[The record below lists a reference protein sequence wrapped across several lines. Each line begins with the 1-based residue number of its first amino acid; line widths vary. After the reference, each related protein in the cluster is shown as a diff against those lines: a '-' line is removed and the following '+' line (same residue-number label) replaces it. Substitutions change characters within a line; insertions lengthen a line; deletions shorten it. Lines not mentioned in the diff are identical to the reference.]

1 MSVVRWVSDNS
12 SRRFGVLGRAVA
24 QNILLYLDRGLGKE
38 LSGKWTPIDTEKS
51 LWSSG
56 RAKKP
61 TIPIP
66 AMGFLIL
73 AKEVKGVGF
82 DAFLA

>member
-51 LWSSG
+51 LWCEEANDTNPG
-56 RAKKP
+56 D
-61 TIPIP
+61 
-66 AMGFLIL
+66 
-73 AKEVKGVGF
+73 GVLNPGEGGIRF
-82 DAFLA
+82 PLV